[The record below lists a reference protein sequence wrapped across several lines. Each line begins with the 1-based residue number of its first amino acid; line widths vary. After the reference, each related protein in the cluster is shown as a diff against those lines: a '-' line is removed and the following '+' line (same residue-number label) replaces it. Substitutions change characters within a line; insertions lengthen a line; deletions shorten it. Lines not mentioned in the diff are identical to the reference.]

1 MLARVSGPALAER
14 DAVMVLGFALA
25 LLIGLSLGLLGG
37 GGSILTVPVIHYV
50 FGVPAHDAI
59 AMSLVVVGMTSI
71 AALVP
76 HARAGRVHWPMAL
89 TFGAAS
95 MASAYV
101 GGRVGALLPEQ
112 ALIAAFAV
120 LMVVA
125 GVAMFLRSRREL
137 YARASTPG
145 TARVIAIGL
154 GVGMITGILGAGGG
168 FVIVPALT
176 LFGGLAMR
184 EAVATSLFVIAGN
197 SIAGLAGTLQH
208 ASFDSRLALAVTGFA
223 IAGSFIGTRIGKH
236 ISVRVLQRSFGWFV
250 IAVGILVLAR
260 ELW

>member
-1 MLARVSGPALAER
+1 V
-14 DAVMVLGFALA
+14 VVLGFALA
-25 LLIGLSLGLLGG
+25 LVIGLSLGLLGG

-71 AALVP
+71 AALIP
-76 HARAGRVHWPMAL
+76 HARAGRVHWRHAL
-89 TFGAAS
+89 TFGGAS

-101 GGRVGALLPEQ
+101 GGRVGALLP
-112 ALIAAFAV
+112 ADVLIAAFAV
-120 LMVVA
+120 LMLVA
-125 GVAMFLRSRREL
+125 GVAMLLRSR
-137 YARASTPG
+137 G
-145 TARVIAIGL
+145 TGFVCVQKTGVARVVAIGL
-154 GVGMITGILGAGGG
+154 GVGLITGTLGAGGG

-197 SIAGLAGTLQH
+197 SLAGLAGTLQH
-208 ASFDSRLALAVTGFA
+208 ASFDSKLALAVTGFA

-236 ISVRVLQRSFGWFV
+236 ISVRMLQRSFGWFV

>member
-1 MLARVSGPALAER
+1 V
-14 DAVMVLGFALA
+14 VVLGFALA
-25 LLIGLSLGLLGG
+25 LVIGLALGLLGG

-59 AMSLVVVGMTSI
+59 AMSLVVVGMTST

-76 HARAGRVHWPMAL
+76 HARAGRVDWRLAL
-89 TFGAAS
+89 TFGGAS
-95 MASAYV
+95 MVSAYV
-101 GGRVGALLPEQ
+101 GGRVGALLPGDI
-112 ALIAAFAV
+112 LIAAFAV
-120 LMVVA
+120 LMLVA
-125 GVAMFLRSRREL
+125 GMAMLLRSRGIGFVCVR
-137 YARASTPG
+137 RPG
-145 TARVIAIGL
+145 AGRVVAIGL
-154 GVGMITGILGAGGG
+154 GVGLITGTLGAGGG

-197 SIAGLAGTLQH
+197 SLAGLAGTLQH
-208 ASFDSRLALAVTGFA
+208 ASFDSKLALAVTGFA
-223 IAGSFIGTRIGKH
+223 IGGSVVGAGVGKH
-236 ISVRVLQRSFGWFV
+236 ISVRMLQRSFGWFV